1 MSDTL
6 GNKSIEEKQ
15 TEFNNATITVT
26 ESAVKRLVAV
36 MKSDGKDDHFL
47 RMSVCLLYT
56 SPSPRDPE

>member
-26 ESAVKRLVAV
+26 ESAVKRW
-36 MKSDGKDDHFL
+36 
-47 RMSVCLLYT
+47 
-56 SPSPRDPE
+56 